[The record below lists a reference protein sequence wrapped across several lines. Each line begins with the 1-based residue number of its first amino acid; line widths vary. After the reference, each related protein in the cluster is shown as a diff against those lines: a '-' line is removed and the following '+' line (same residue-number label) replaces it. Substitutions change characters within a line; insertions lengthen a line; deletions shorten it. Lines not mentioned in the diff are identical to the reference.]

1 MPDPSAER
9 SILDAALF
17 EGDPIKPKIALFDHV
32 NPQSAALR
40 HTDRRTME
48 RPSVTVRSVDAR
60 DQATSGQ
67 CSCSADA
74 VLFAEGYGYPVARR
88 SWQETPVLA
97 ADLFCGDRS
106 ILVSAMTNINVTRER
121 RSLLWSPSS
130 ATREIC
136 SELAIVVGME
146 GSHHPVPPGEM
157 CRIVATEE
165 LMMLIVMRHAD
176 EW

>member
-1 MPDPSAER
+1 MWAEPQDGVHEFPQMPAIKRLLDNARALLMPS
-9 SILDAALF
+9 
-17 EGDPIKPKIALFDHV
+17 
-32 NPQSAALR
+32 
-40 HTDRRTME
+40 
-48 RPSVTVRSVDAR
+48 
-60 DQATSGQ
+60 
-67 CSCSADA
+67 
-74 VLFAEGYGYPVARR
+74 FAEGYGYPVARR

-106 ILVSAMTNINVTRER
+106 ILVSAMTNINVTRQR
-121 RSLLWSPSS
+121 SSLLWSPPS
-130 ATREIC
+130 AMREIC
-136 SELAIVVGME
+136 SEFAIVVGME

>member
-1 MPDPSAER
+1 MVGVMSKPRNPRASIFDHLRLRAPVIEACGPPTPAIKRLLDNARALLMPSFAER
-9 SILDAALF
+9 
-17 EGDPIKPKIALFDHV
+17 
-32 NPQSAALR
+32 
-40 HTDRRTME
+40 
-48 RPSVTVRSVDAR
+48 
-60 DQATSGQ
+60 
-67 CSCSADA
+67 
-74 VLFAEGYGYPVARR
+74 YGYPVARR
-88 SWQETPVLA
+88 SWQETPMLA

-106 ILVSAMTNINVTRER
+106 ILVSGMTNITVTRER

-136 SELAIVVGME
+136 SEFAIVVGME

-157 CRIVATEE
+157 CCIIATEI